1 MIDPVSSELLYSDS
15 LDLLTPF
22 WFGLYGADAHP
33 AASGRMMVRQRGIF
47 LLPLYVSGSKEI
59 VSWLIARN
67 LGFLGL
73 SRFAMWKGRAL
84 ILKSLASICALCFFL
99 YFRKDSKKNIF
110 FKIVE
115 HVSPS
120 AMAKRIRFGFVFE
133 GLRPDIGGQT
143 PFADLDVAEAE
154 GCEKDG
160 RQFVVFTVCK
170 PRRVSDVERVVEG
183 LEGIRLVSL
192 DGGPMIA
199 TFERGHSYQ
208 GHPIYRTIQSLCANC
223 DVSYWRWSLD
233 HPQQNR
239 KKRVIS
245 ELESDLADAVI
256 LPAAEKRASKKQRQE
271 DAECILPLDDEGG
284 VERQVEPACPFR
296 LPSSCYYGLLCIGM
310 RRCMRAAQLPSHVCF
325 FSVWMRR
332 LGKGRLHP
340 RRRR

>member
-1 MIDPVSSELLYSDS
+1 
-15 LDLLTPF
+15 
-22 WFGLYGADAHP
+22 
-33 AASGRMMVRQRGIF
+33 
-47 LLPLYVSGSKEI
+47 
-59 VSWLIARN
+59 
-67 LGFLGL
+67 
-73 SRFAMWKGRAL
+73 
-84 ILKSLASICALCFFL
+84 
-99 YFRKDSKKNIF
+99 
-110 FKIVE
+110 
-115 HVSPS
+115 
-120 AMAKRIRFGFVFE
+120 MAKRIRFGFVFE
-133 GLRPDIGGQT
+133 GQRPDIGGQT

-284 VERQVEPACPFR
+284 VQRQVEPACPFR

-310 RRCMRAAQLPSHVCF
+310 RRCMRAAQLPSHVYF
-325 FSVWMRR
+325 FFRMDAQIGKRPTSSTKEEMKRASSRRAPSSKRNFSSRQASLSDCSVETVMALVKEVTRSKDETIR
-332 LGKGRLHP
+332 AKEHTIKLLESFMDMTGAH
-340 RRRR
+340 